1 MNTETLGVAVIEDD
15 AATRSGLAW
24 LIDAGAGFRCV
35 GAFGSVAEALR
46 GDGPAPEVVLLDI
59 HLPGILGSQAVPLL
73 RDRWPRAQ
81 VVMLTVYAE
90 EDRILESLCNGA
102 CGYLLKKA
110 APDELLGA
118 IRSAH
123 EGGSPMSSE
132 IATKVVGLLRK
143 TGPAGRPEA
152 ALTPQE
158 TRLLALLAE
167 GHSYESAGANL
178 DITVNTVRNHVR
190 SIYDKLQVHS
200 RSEAVSKALRGGLIR

>member
-1 MNTETLGVAVIEDD
+1 DKLRVAVIEDD
-15 AATRSGLAW
+15 AATRSGLSW
-24 LIDAGAGFRCV
+24 LIDAGGTFTCV
-35 GAFGSVAEALR
+35 GAYGSVAEALKAEAV
-46 GDGPAPEVVLLDI
+46 APQVVLLDI
-59 HLPGILGSQAVPLL
+59 HLPGMLGSQAVPLL
-73 RDRWPRAQ
+73 RERWPGAQ

-110 APDELLGA
+110 APEELLRA

-132 IATKVVGLLRK
+132 IATKVVGLLRR
-143 TGPAGRPEA
+143 TGPPARPEA

-167 GHSYESAGANL
+167 G
-178 DITVNTVRNHVR
+178 
-190 SIYDKLQVHS
+190 
-200 RSEAVSKALRGGLIR
+200 